1 MNVLRLLILFSTR
14 MREHLDEKGFML
26 MDTRRDYQF
35 LNAPY
40 AYRRTP

>member
-1 MNVLRLLILFSTR
+1 
-14 MREHLDEKGFML
+14 MREHLDEKEFML
-26 MDTRRDYQF
+26 MDTSRDYQF